1 MTKKA
6 LFSGL
11 VFDEGGRGLETVYVG
26 EEPFYV
32 LDDAGFKHHIPADQ
46 VDCYV
51 LNELKSQIEGN
62 EDLLSEQT
70 AKMLGSED
78 IFSKALIENQ
88 LKHMDQQFDNL
99 IEAGIPEESRAYMGM
114 IGFRIV
120 VDLHGEVVRLEQP
133 STSNDGDEGP
143 GDDE

>member
-11 VFDEGGRGLETVYVG
+11 VFDENGRVLETIHVG

-32 LDDAGFKHHIPADQ
+32 LDDDGFKRHIPSEQ

-51 LNELKSQIEGN
+51 LNEMKSQIEGN
-62 EDLLSEQT
+62 EGLLSEQT

-78 IFSKALIENQ
+78 IFSKAMIENQ

-99 IEAGIPEESRAYMGM
+99 LEAGIPEESRAYMGM

-120 VDLHGEVVRLEQP
+120 VNIHGEVVHIEQP
-133 STSNDGDEGP
+133 SASNDDDERP